1 MKNKINSKLINI
13 LILLAIIFMV
23 ILIWPTIDRYIFT
36 ALLAILPL
44 VIAFTIAYILNPL
57 LNILQ
62 KRKIPRW
69 AGIIVIYA
77 TIIGFFIYLVFGVVK
92 PALDNIGDITIGIE
106 RILTEIGNILNV
118 DTSGVSNYVKDIV
131 QSALDSI
138 GAYFTASGNAIN
150 YVWDTIVNG
159 AVIIVVGI
167 IFLFTFP
174 KIRIGIRD
182 YLEDTIQPKT
192 FNFVK
197 SLDKEL
203 NNYLWAEVIIA
214 GLQALEYGGFM
225 LILSIFFPEFL
236 VFVPLV
242 AIVAAILSLI
252 PYFGGYF
259 SILFTAIIIMTVPQA
274 AYGMIGLGIF
284 TLIFPQLDA
293 YVINPKIY
301 QTTLKLNPIATIA
314 FVLLGQAFFGIIGAI
329 LSVPIQVIFE
339 LTMSY
344 YKEDIKKA
352 IKKFNSTL

>member
-23 ILIWPTIDRYIFT
+23 ILIWPSVDKYIMI
-36 ALLAILPL
+36 AVMAIMPL

-57 LNILQ
+57 LNLLQ
-62 KRKIPRW
+62 KRKVPRW
-69 AGIIVIYA
+69 LGIILIYSI
-77 TIIGFFIYLVFGVVK
+77 IIGFFIYLIFGVIK

-106 RILTEIGNILNV
+106 RILVEIGNILNV
-118 DTSGVSNYVKDIV
+118 DTSGVSTYVKDIV
-131 QSALDSI
+131 QTVLDSI
-138 GAYFTASGNAIN
+138 SDYFTASGNAIDN
-150 YVWDTIVNG
+150 VWDTIVNG

-174 KIRIGIRD
+174 RMRIGIKD
-182 YLEDTIQPKT
+182 YLQDTLQPKT
-192 FNFVK
+192 FEFVR
-197 SLDKEL
+197 SVDKEL
-203 NNYLWAEVIIA
+203 TNYLWAEVIIA
-214 GLQALEYGGFM
+214 GLQAVEYGGLM

-236 VFVPLV
+236 VFVPLI
-242 AIVAAILSLI
+242 AIVAAVLSLI

-274 AYGMIGLGIF
+274 AYGMIALGIF